1 MNAEQVAAV
10 VAKIRIGD
18 NRETSPEVILEWLDT
33 IGHLRFEDAIAAV
46 KLHRQEST
54 AYLMPA
60 HVIANARRVSELRAV
75 NAGGVYC
82 DTHAWYPLPCDRCA
96 DDDRMDGAA

>member
-60 HVIANARRVSELRAV
+60 HVIANARRVSEQRAV
-75 NAGGVYC
+75 TAGGVFC
-82 DTHAWYPLPCDRCA
+82 ATHAWYPLPCDRCA